1 MKVKSTIFFLLA
13 AAAAFAQ
20 GSLNASAG
28 YQFGRTVFGPA
39 FVLDAKGFTWEAAI
53 LASTDRRI
61 VGNVKA
67 SATLAQDGR
76 SRLQLGAR
84 LASDV
89 KTNRF
94 KVSVV
99 PEWNWRSRLVTAS
112 IGVDVHKKSGPED
125 VWPMKGGELTYT
137 PTLSMQYLLYG
148 KRYDPRPTPRKER
161 SKCAKWFT
169 AWDVVG
175 YAAAGVG
182 GYTMGLREAFHA
194 DPTIFERRWG
204 KAPTS
209 FWGSEGWRRKYHDND
224 PTKGKKSELLGNANR
239 DFWHLADK
247 VQRGGLVLGLT
258 IPLIQTKRPLGAR
271 LANAGVSMLI
281 YSFAYS
287 RGYNFRYN

>member
-1 MKVKSTIFFLLA
+1 MRIIIFIFFCLA
-13 AAAAFAQ
+13 EGMAIAQ
-20 GSLNASAG
+20 GSLNATAG
-28 YQFGRTVFGPA
+28 HAYGRTAFGA
-39 FVLDAKGFTWEAAI
+39 AYVLDAKGFTWEAGI
-53 LASTDRRI
+53 MASLDRQLI
-61 VGNVKA
+61 GNIKA
-67 SATLAQDGR
+67 SATLATDGR

-84 LASDV
+84 LQSNV
-89 KTNRF
+89 QTNRF

-112 IGVDVHKKSGPED
+112 IGVDVHKKSGPAD

-137 PTLSMQYLLYG
+137 PTASVQYLLYG
-148 KRYDPRPTPRKER
+148 KRYDPRPNPKKER
-161 SKCAKWFT
+161 SKCATWFT

-194 DPTIFERRWG
+194 DPRIFERKWG
-204 KAPTS
+204 VSPTS
-209 FWGSEGWRRKYHDND
+209 FFGSEGWRRKYHDND

-258 IPLIQTKRPLGAR
+258 IPLIQTKRPIGAR
-271 LANAGVSMLI
+271 LANAGVSMLV
-281 YSFAYS
+281 YSFLYT
-287 RGYNFRYN
+287 RGYNFRY